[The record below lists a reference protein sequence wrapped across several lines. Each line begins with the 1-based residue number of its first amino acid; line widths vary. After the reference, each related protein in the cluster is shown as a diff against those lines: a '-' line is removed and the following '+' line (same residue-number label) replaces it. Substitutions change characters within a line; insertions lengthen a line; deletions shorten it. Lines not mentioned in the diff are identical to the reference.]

1 VADEPAPPPDEPKPR
16 AKGKAL
22 PRTALDIER
31 MSRVADRDIAAARRD
46 WKARAPGAFRGLID
60 ATVEPDE
67 EGVT

>member
-1 VADEPAPPPDEPKPR
+1 MTATTPDEPSPDRPR

-22 PRTALDIER
+22 PRTAADIDR
-31 MSRVADRDIAAARRD
+31 MSRVTERAIAAGRKD
-46 WKARAPGAFRGLID
+46 WKQRAPGAFRGLID